1 MKLTLKFSYNH
12 VIGFNAN
19 YDNHE
24 HDGKYDDD
32 DDDDDNEDDDE
43 EQESHLQW
51 SDCTVCGLI

>member
-32 DDDDDNEDDDE
+32 DDDDEGDDD
-43 EQESHLQW
+43 
-51 SDCTVCGLI
+51 